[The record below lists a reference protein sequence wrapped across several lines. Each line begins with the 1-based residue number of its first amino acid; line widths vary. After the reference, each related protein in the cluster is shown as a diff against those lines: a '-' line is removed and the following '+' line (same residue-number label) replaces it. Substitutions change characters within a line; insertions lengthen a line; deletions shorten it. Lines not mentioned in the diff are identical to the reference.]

1 MCNVS
6 IVSFSF
12 LIYIYV
18 QFNFIDFDMKGQS
31 LSPKALASN
40 KFYPLISAADAK
52 AANVSAEDA

>member
-12 LIYIYV
+12 LIYIYI
-18 QFNFIDFDMKGQS
+18 FNFIDFDMKGQS
-31 LSPKALASN
+31 LSPTALASN